1 MEIVSYL
8 LRYFHFKRAALISSS
23 IFLKVQ
29 LSTRKEPNAYTRINN
44 KNVIRKKFIIYGI
57 GGCIIGAFL
66 IVILCIYMIKRR
78 NRMTSRANHENSF
91 DDLPETP
98 TRYTYEDLIRITTNF
113 QKKLG
118 KGGFGNVF
126 EGVLADGTKVAVK
139 RLEGASQGKK
149 EFIAEIKRIG
159 GIHHINLVRLTG
171 FCTKSSQR
179 LLLYEYMPNGSL
191 DRWIY
196 QRHQNPEDN

>member
-1 MEIVSYL
+1 
-8 LRYFHFKRAALISSS
+8 
-23 IFLKVQ
+23 
-29 LSTRKEPNAYTRINN
+29 
-44 KNVIRKKFIIYGI
+44 
-57 GGCIIGAFL
+57 
-66 IVILCIYMIKRR
+66 
-78 NRMTSRANHENSF
+78 MTSRANQEDSF

-159 GIHHINLVRLTG
+159 GIPHINLVRLIG
-171 FCTKSSQR
+171 FCTESSQR
-179 LLLYEYMPNGSL
+179 LLVYEYMPNGSL